1 MKKKKFI
8 VSVQETLNRLVAV
21 EAESYDKAVELV
33 NDAWDRGTIVLDA
46 DDYVPDS
53 MEVNH
58 YEDNPTEK
66 DLKICK
72 NYIDGRGLE

>member
-8 VSVQETLNRLVAV
+8 LSVQEILNRLVCV
-21 EAESYDKAVELV
+21 EANSYDEAVELV
-33 NDAWDRGTIVLDA
+33 NDAWDRGTIVLDS

-53 MEVNH
+53 MEINH

-72 NYIDGRGLE
+72 NFIRYDG

>member
-8 VSVQETLNRLVAV
+8 VSVQETLNRLVCV
-21 EAESYDKAVELV
+21 EANSYDEAVELV

-53 MEVNH
+53 MEINH

-72 NYIDGRGLE
+72 NFIRYDG